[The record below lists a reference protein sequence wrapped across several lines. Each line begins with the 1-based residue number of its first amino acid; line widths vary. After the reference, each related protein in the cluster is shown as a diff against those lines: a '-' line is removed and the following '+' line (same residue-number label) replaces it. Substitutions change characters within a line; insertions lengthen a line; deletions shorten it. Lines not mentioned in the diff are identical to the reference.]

1 MAGNLAGQ
9 FNACQFNKEWGMNRA
24 FSSFCAIALFLS
36 TSAACFADLQ
46 YTEQSKITGG
56 VAVGAMKFVG
66 VFSKDARQ
74 ATNGMTSTISFKGN
88 KMRRESSNGQ
98 AEIYDLDGKRII
110 NMDLKH
116 KTYSVVTFDE
126 MRAQIEEGKRK
137 AAEEQAKKKGG
148 NSQVK
153 ITPKIAITPGSGSR
167 QMLNYTA
174 KEMKTRVDME
184 MQGQDEKGANQS
196 GNMWV
201 NSDAYIAPVK
211 GYEEMKKFYMKMA
224 KELDWLPGAMFG
236 GNTQISQPMV
246 EYRKSAAALNGM
258 PLLSYVSVGMG
269 PNPGTTGQA
278 AAQANP
284 SPEKKEGNAISKG
297 LGGMLGGFGKKNKND
312 SAAQNTS
319 ASGQPSSS
327 LMDMT
332 SEVTSISNSSVDASL
347 FEVPTDFKQ
356 IEAKKGQVQ

>member
-1 MAGNLAGQ
+1 M
-9 FNACQFNKEWGMNRA
+9 RRV
-24 FSSFCAIALFLS
+24 SSFGAIALLMS
-36 TSAACFADLQ
+36 SAAVGFADIQ

-56 VAVGAMKFVG
+56 AAVGAMKFAG

-74 ATNGMTSTISFKGN
+74 ATSGTTSTVSFKGN
-88 KMRRESSNGQ
+88 KMRRESSNGL

-110 NMDLKH
+110 NMDMKK

-126 MRAQIEEGKRK
+126 MRAQLEEARRK

-148 NSQVK
+148 DTQVK
-153 ITPKIAITPGSGSR
+153 IAPKISITSGSGSK
-167 QMLNYTA
+167 QILNYTA

-184 MQGQDEKGANQS
+184 MQAQDAKGKSDS

-246 EYRKSAAALNGM
+246 EYRKSTANLNGM
-258 PLLSYVSVGMG
+258 PLLSFVSVGMG

-278 AAQANP
+278 TAAANP
-284 SPEKKEGNAISKG
+284 SPEKKEGNVISKG
-297 LGGMLGGFGKKNKND
+297 LGSMMGGFGKKNKND
-312 SAAQNTS
+312 SAQDSS
-319 ASGQPSSS
+319 ASGQPSGS

-332 SEVTSISNSSVDASL
+332 SEVTSVSTASIDATL
-347 FEVPTDFKQ
+347 FDIPADFKQ
-356 IEAKKGQVQ
+356 VEAKKGQIQ